1 MFPCGPSTMLLAFG
15 AISTVP
21 ARRWLG
27 APAEL
32 HELPT
37 AHGQFSL
44 FSVFSHPEVECGP
57 LRGPRDEYLL
67 ATLGRE
73 TNAHSVE

>member
-1 MFPCGPSTMLLAFG
+1 MFPCGTSTTLLAFG

-44 FSVFSHPEVECGP
+44 FFVLSYPEVECGP
-57 LRGPRDEYLL
+57 LRGPRDEYLSG
-67 ATLGRE
+67 TLGRE